1 MPNASWKNAIQSR
14 AHKERSQPRKR
25 KHLGLLEKHK
35 DYVKRARDFNSKKRR
50 LRALQARS
58 ITHSHPYTCAA
69 RAFADDEDWCFFRT
83 RKRNY
88 WRLSNSPRDD
98 CETTN

>member
-1 MPNASWKNAIQSR
+1 MPNASWKNAVPNR

-50 LRALQARS
+50 LRALQARF
-58 ITHSHPYTCAA
+58 HSPQHFPYIHTRVLALAA
-69 RAFADDEDWCFFRT
+69 CR
-83 RKRNY
+83 
-88 WRLSNSPRDD
+88 
-98 CETTN
+98 